1 MARHT
6 GPVCKL
12 CRREGEKL
20 FLKGDRCFTAKCA
33 FDRRSYA
40 PGMHGRRRAR
50 FRRKTTD
57 FGTQLREKQK
67 ARRIYSVME
76 RQFRRYFREAERRK
90 GLTGAN
96 LLQILESRLDN
107 IVYRLG
113 FAGSRAQARQLVR
126 HGHFDVNGGKTDIPS
141 YLVKPGDEIS
151 VRTKSKDNAYFK
163 NVVQEMEHRFPPEW
177 LSVDVNALSG
187 RVLAL
192 PTREEIEAPLNEQL
206 IIEYYSR

>member
-1 MARHT
+1 MARYN

-33 FDRRSYA
+33 FEKRSYP
-40 PGMHGRRRAR
+40 PGMHGRRAR

-67 ARRIYSVME
+67 ARRIYGVME
-76 RQFRRYFREAERRK
+76 RQFRRYFGEAERRR
-90 GLTGAN
+90 GVTGAN

-107 IVYRLG
+107 TVHRLG
-113 FAGSRAQARQLVR
+113 FASSRAQARQLVR
-126 HGHFDVNGGKTDIPS
+126 HGHFEVNGKKTDIPS
-141 YLVKPGDEIS
+141 FLVKPGDQIA
-151 VRTKSKDNAYFK
+151 VRAKSKSNEYFK
-163 NVVQEMEHRFPPEW
+163 NVAQEMEHRFVPEW
-177 LSVDVNALSG
+177 LSVDIPTLSG

-192 PTREEIEAPLNEQL
+192 PTREQVESPLNEQL
-206 IIEYYSR
+206 IIEFYSR

>member
-1 MARHT
+1 MARYS

-33 FDRRSYA
+33 FEKRSYP
-40 PGMHGRRRAR
+40 PGMHGRRAR

-67 ARRIYSVME
+67 ARRIYGVME
-76 RQFRRYFREAERRK
+76 RQFRRYFRIAERRK
-90 GLTGAN
+90 GVTGAN
-96 LLQILESRLDN
+96 LLQALESRLDN
-107 IVYRLG
+107 VVHRLG
-113 FAGSRAQARQLVR
+113 FASSRAQARQLVR
-126 HGHFDVNGGKTDIPS
+126 HGHFEVNGTKTDVPS
-141 YLVKPGDEIS
+141 YLVKPGDQIS
-151 VRTKSKDNAYFK
+151 VRARSKTNGYFQA
-163 NVVQEMEHRFPPEW
+163 VAQEMEHRFVPEW
-177 LSVDVNALSG
+177 LSVDVNSLSG

-206 IIEYYSR
+206 ITEYYSR